1 MVNYRFIF
9 LCILICAFGNSQQ
22 RKVKLDILDKNN
34 ISLNYL
40 FYLPED
46 YKNDIEKKWPV
57 ILFLHGMGER
67 GDDLELVKIHGI
79 PKIVSSNNN
88 FPFIA
93 VSPQCPTEY
102 VWRDKKMLIALE
114 SLLLKIIKN
123 YRVDKSQIFVTG
135 LSMGGRGT
143 WAITAYRPDLFA
155 AAAPICGGGDPA
167 TASRLTKLPFWVFQG
182 ALDKVHYPEESEIM
196 IEALKNKGGEVRY
209 TLYPELHHDSWTIT
223 YDNPELYKWFLS
235 KNNKY

>member
-1 MVNYRFIF
+1 MIILRFIIVSIL
-9 LCILICAFGNSQQ
+9 LCASGNSQQ
-22 RKVKLDILDKNN
+22 RKIKSDIIEKNN
-34 ISLNYL
+34 ISLDYL

-46 YKNDIEKKWPV
+46 YKNDKDKKWPT

-79 PKIVSSNNN
+79 PKIVNSKKD
-88 FPFIA
+88 FQFIA
-93 VSPQCPTEY
+93 ISPQCPIDF
-102 VWRDKKMLIALE
+102 VWRDEEMLIALE

-123 YRVDKSQIFVTG
+123 FRVDKSRLYVTG

-143 WAITAYRPDLFA
+143 WAIAAHRPDLFA

-182 ALDKVHYPEESEIM
+182 ALDEVHFPKESEIM
-196 IEALKNKGGEVRY
+196 IKSLKNKGGEVRY

-223 YDNPELYKWFLS
+223 YDNSELYKWFLS
-235 KNNKY
+235 KSNN

>member
-1 MVNYRFIF
+1 MIILRFIIVSIL
-9 LCILICAFGNSQQ
+9 LCASGNSQQ
-22 RKVKLDILDKNN
+22 RKIKSDIIEKNN
-34 ISLNYL
+34 ISLDYL

-46 YKNDIEKKWPV
+46 YKNDKDKKWPT

-79 PKIVSSNNN
+79 PKIVNSKKD
-88 FPFIA
+88 FQFIA
-93 VSPQCPTEY
+93 ISPQCPIDF
-102 VWRDKKMLIALE
+102 VWRDEEMLIALE

-123 YRVDKSQIFVTG
+123 FRVDKSRLYVTG

-143 WAITAYRPDLFA
+143 WAIAAYRPDLFA
-155 AAAPICGGGDPA
+155 AAAPICGGGDPL

-182 ALDKVHYPEESEIM
+182 ALDEVHFPKESEIM
-196 IEALKNKGGEVRY
+196 IKSLKNKGGEVRY

-223 YDNPELYKWFLS
+223 YDNSELYKWFLS
-235 KNNKY
+235 KSNN

>member
-1 MVNYRFIF
+1 MIILRFIIVSIL
-9 LCILICAFGNSQQ
+9 LCASGNSQQ
-22 RKVKLDILDKNN
+22 RKIKSDIIEKNN
-34 ISLNYL
+34 ISLDYL

-46 YKNDIEKKWPV
+46 YNKDKDKKWPT

-79 PKIVSSNNN
+79 PKIVDSKKD
-88 FPFIA
+88 FQFIA
-93 VSPQCPTEY
+93 ISPQCPIDF
-102 VWRDKKMLIALE
+102 VWRDEEMLIALE

-123 YRVDKSQIFVTG
+123 FRVDKSRLYVTG

-143 WAITAYRPDLFA
+143 WAIAAYRPDLFA
-155 AAAPICGGGDPA
+155 AAAPICGGGDPT

-182 ALDKVHYPEESEIM
+182 ALDEVHFPKESEIM
-196 IEALKNKGGEVRY
+196 IKSLKNKGGEVRY

-223 YDNPELYKWFLS
+223 YDNSELYKWFLS
-235 KNNKY
+235 KSNN